1 MHKDGTKKRYLGL
14 YVDIEDAGRA
24 FDREAML
31 LRGTRARTNFSYT
44 KKDVQELF
52 SKELGTISINF

>member
-14 YVDIEDAGRA
+14 YVDIEDAGRS

-44 KKDVQELF
+44 RKEVRELF
-52 SKELGTISINF
+52 SNELGTIGINF